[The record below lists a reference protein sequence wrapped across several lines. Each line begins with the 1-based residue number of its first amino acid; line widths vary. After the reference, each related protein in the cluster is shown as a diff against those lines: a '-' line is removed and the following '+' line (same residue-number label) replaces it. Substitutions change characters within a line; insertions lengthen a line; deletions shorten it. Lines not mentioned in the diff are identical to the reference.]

1 MLTPLTVAVAVA
13 ALLLGAWCA
22 LSALRNQPVKDWH
35 YAGIAVVTLLTLVQL
50 VIGVVRMAGGERAAG
65 DSTTVFGAYL
75 VSVAACMPLVA
86 IIALGE
92 RSRWGSATVA
102 AGALL
107 LAVLQLR
114 LHDVWGGGVG

>member
-13 ALLLGAWCA
+13 AVLLGAWCTLA
-22 LSALRNQPVKDWH
+22 AVRNQPVKDWH
-35 YAGIAVVTLLTLVQL
+35 YAGIAVVTLLTAVQL
-50 VIGVVRMAGGERAAG
+50 AIGVVAMAGGERAAG
-65 DSTTVFGAYL
+65 DSTAVFGAYL
-75 VSVAACMPLVA
+75 VSVTACMPAVA
-86 IIALGE
+86 VVALGE

-102 AGALL
+102 AGAFL